1 MLKIGI
7 TGGIGSGK
15 STVCKIFETL
25 GIPVF
30 YADEESKKILST
42 DVEVISEVKRIF
54 GNEVFS
60 NNIPDRKKISETVFN
75 QPEKLKQLNSI
86 LHPAVIAKSETW
98 FHSQK
103 EKPYS
108 IKEAALIYEIGA
120 QAFLDKVIVV
130 TAPEKIRIER
140 IIKRDGITADEVQAR
155 LQNQM
160 PEREKIAKA
169 DFIIVND
176 NEQLLIPQV
185 LQIHEALTN
194 KQV

>member
-30 YADEESKKILST
+30 YADEESKKILFT
-42 DVEVISEVKRIF
+42 DSRVISEIRKYF
-54 GNEVFS
+54 GEEVFA
-60 NNIPDRKKISETVFN
+60 NNIPDRKKIAEAVFN
-75 QPEKLKQLNSI
+75 SPEKLKQLNAI
-86 LHPAVIAKSETW
+86 LHPVVIAHAEDW

-103 EKPYS
+103 EKPYA

-120 QAFLDKVIVV
+120 EAFLDKVIVV
-130 TAPEKIRIER
+130 TTPEKIRIER
-140 IIKRDGITADEVQAR
+140 IMNRDGLTADEVQAR

-160 PEREKIAKA
+160 PEREKMAKA

-185 LQIHEALTN
+185 LKVHEALTK
-194 KQV
+194 KQA